1 MTRRDVCHIMA
12 ERVSVDA
19 KEFKA
24 FLAENQQLIERYGK
38 LLDRLEALKKL
49 NRELEDRLR
58 LAQEKIGIF
67 EDKIV
72 TDVREGDET
81 LRKARDTM
89 TRLMEQADQILAAE

>member
-1 MTRRDVCHIMA
+1 MA